1 MDFCCD
7 NTHSHTTQWLPSVTT
22 KSQERDPTLSHA
34 HLKKKKINEERNLPQ
49 LTGFHL

>member
-7 NTHSHTTQWLPSVTT
+7 NTLSHITQWLPSVTT

-34 HLKKKKINEERNLPQ
+34 HLKKKKKLMKKEIYLS
-49 LTGFHL
+49 